1 MPPGSAMVFVG
12 PNTLYPRANCLR
24 TQIGLAFTRIARPR
38 ECHDL
43 ERGTNMQNSTDAVSR
58 DKLIADFKVVVA
70 GRRGICCKLTAGQ
83 AGENADGCPR
93 TPQRPARGGE
103 GPHRGR
109 RSRGTAADEE
119 GRRRHLRLLCHK
131 NPWQSVG
138 VAAGVRRSCSA
149 CSSAALSSVQHD
161 RKPRL
166 AASLRGFSMPGSRP
180 PRPGSNCLSSKP
192 RKKGCRLSRLLLNLV
207 LAALLLGFGACS

>member
-70 GRRGICCKLTAGQ
+70 DAEELLKLTAGQ
-83 AGENADGCPR
+83 AGEKLTDVRARLNDRLAVAKDRIAD
-93 TPQRPARGGE
+93 
-103 GPHRGR
+103 
-109 RSRGTAADEE
+109 ADLAV
-119 GRRRHLRLLCHK
+119 RQQTKKVVDVTDDYVHK

-138 VAAGVRRSCSA
+138 VAAGVA
-149 CSSAALSSVQHD
+149 
-161 RKPRL
+161 
-166 AASLRGFSMPGSRP
+166 F
-180 PRPGSNCLSSKP
+180 
-192 RKKGCRLSRLLLNLV
+192 
-207 LAALLLGFGACS
+207 LLGLLVSRR